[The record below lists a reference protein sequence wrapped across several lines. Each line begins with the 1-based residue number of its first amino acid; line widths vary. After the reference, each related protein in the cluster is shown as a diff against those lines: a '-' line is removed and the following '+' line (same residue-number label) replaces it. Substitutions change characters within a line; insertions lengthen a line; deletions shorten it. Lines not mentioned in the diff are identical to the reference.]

1 MTVLE
6 RTRKLTDLARIDGGS
21 VDLDLFAERLV
32 EVDDYLEAVAII
44 DRGGNVVGSFGLSP
58 ELLETLT
65 AGETMRLVAVS
76 DVGTLTMAGK
86 EAVVRPVRYRQSKLG
101 VLACFGSR
109 LSKQGEDGIFLSEY
123 ASYLL
128 ALFMA
133 YAKDRKRETEEREL
147 SAVRAALSALS
158 FSETYAL
165 KSVLTELGGGEG
177 LVVASRVADAVQLTR
192 SVIVTALRK
201 LESANLVRT
210 RSLGMK
216 GTYVKVLNPLL
227 LEELDL
233 AGLDEA
239 RTAPPIPSYLVRKQ
253 A

>member
-6 RTRKLTDLARIDGGS
+6 KTRRLTDLAQRKGGA
-21 VDLDLFAERLV
+21 VQLDLFAERMV
-32 EVDDYLEAVAII
+32 EADERLEAVAII
-44 DRGGNVVGSFGLSP
+44 DRAGTVVGAYGLSP
-58 ELLETLT
+58 ELARAL
-65 AGETMRLVAVS
+65 ANGDAMRLVAVS
-76 DVGTLTMAGK
+76 DTAIVTVAGR
-86 EAVVRPVRYRQSKLG
+86 EALVRPVRHRKTRLG
-101 VLACFGSR
+101 VMACFGQH
-109 LSKQGEDGIFLSEY
+109 LTEQDEEEVFLVEY

-133 YAKDRKRETEEREL
+133 FAEEREREAEERERA
-147 SAVRAALSALS
+147 AVRAALSALS

-165 KSVLTELGGGEG
+165 KSVLAELGGGEG

-233 AGLDEA
+233 ADMNEVK
-239 RTAPPIPSYLVRKQ
+239 APPSIPAYLVRKQ